1 VNDFDASGLYAA
13 MDAQRMERGLSW
25 RQVADE
31 IWTQS
36 VVLNERRKDH
46 QGEGRKTEHEPD

>member
-1 VNDFDASGLYAA
+1 LGLAIKDFDGFGLYAP
-13 MDAQRMERGLSW
+13 MDAQRTERGLSW

-36 VVLNERRKDH
+36 VVLNERRTCSTSD
-46 QGEGRKTEHEPD
+46 GRFIP